1 MSTRQCHL
9 LLNLLITYLSHSI
22 SGHETTTITL
32 GFSIFELARHPEAQ
46 EKLRKELQEFGKEEP
61 SYDDFQNR
69 LPYLD
74 AVLRET

>member
-1 MSTRQCHL
+1 MFR
-9 LLNLLITYLSHSI
+9 LNRI
-22 SGHETTTITL
+22 SGHETTTQTL
-32 GFSIFELARHPEAQ
+32 GFSIWELARHPEAQ
-46 EKLRKELQEFGKEEP
+46 ARLRKELQEFGNAEP